1 VFGQMHSIRYCIIV
15 MCMYVGER
23 KQKQTVMEI
32 AGREIALNIIV
43 LTRIVVVIITNG
55 IGFLSYSYQTN
66 QPARVV

>member
-1 VFGQMHSIRYCIIV
+1 
-15 MCMYVGER
+15 MYVGER
-23 KQKQTVMEI
+23 KQKQNVMEI
-32 AGREIALNIIV
+32 ADREIALNIIV